1 MIGDRLLQ
9 MLQIV
14 AIALSEL
21 PNVSFALTDDS
32 LLEEFIFDFLR
43 HVLKG
48 RGWKIFFIGEVE
60 DPRNHFFAAA
70 ACL

>member
-9 MLQIV
+9 ILYIV

-21 PNVSFALTDDS
+21 SNVSLALADDS

-48 RGWKIFFIGEVE
+48 RGWKIFFIGEIE
-60 DPRNHFFAAA
+60 DPCNRLFAAA